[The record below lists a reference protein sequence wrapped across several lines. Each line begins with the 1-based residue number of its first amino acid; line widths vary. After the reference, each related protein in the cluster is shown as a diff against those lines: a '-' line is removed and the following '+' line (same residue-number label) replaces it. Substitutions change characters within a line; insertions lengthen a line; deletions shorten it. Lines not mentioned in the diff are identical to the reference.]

1 MTILDVPRHLNVEW
15 VLIKKIQKLGLSRC
29 HAKSKLKHLGYIAID
44 EIAVAKGRGARVAG
58 ASRPGWSYAQ

>member
-15 VLIKKIQKLGLSRC
+15 DLIKKIKKRGLSRR

-58 ASRPGWSYAQ
+58 AGRPGFSYAQ